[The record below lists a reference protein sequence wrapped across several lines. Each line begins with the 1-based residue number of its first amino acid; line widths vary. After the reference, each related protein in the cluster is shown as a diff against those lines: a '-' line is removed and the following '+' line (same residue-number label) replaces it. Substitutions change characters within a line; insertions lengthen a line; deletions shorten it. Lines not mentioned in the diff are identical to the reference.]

1 MLRLPLCAKTLAPD
15 SLIPSTFADA
25 TFIYLEKA
33 DSCAGAGALCALG
46 TWALAENTNVL
57 SGDKCC
63 N

>member
-1 MLRLPLCAKTLAPD
+1 MTLVPD